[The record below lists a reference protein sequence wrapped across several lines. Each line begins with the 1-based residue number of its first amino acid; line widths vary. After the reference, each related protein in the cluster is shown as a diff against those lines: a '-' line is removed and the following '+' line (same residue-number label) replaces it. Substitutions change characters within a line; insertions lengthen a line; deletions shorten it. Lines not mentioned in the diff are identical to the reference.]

1 MFGQMVKRQCK
12 PNVVTYTSLINGFCR
27 TGDFNTAEKAFKEMQ
42 SCGLEP
48 NVVTYT
54 ILIGSFCKEGKLA
67 KAVFYFEL
75 MLSNKCIPNEVTF
88 NYIVNGF
95 TNSPGAVLDNQCF
108 EKRSL
113 FLESYNMIISDGLVQ
128 RAAVYNSILL
138 CLCQN
143 GMTRIALQLKDRLM
157 NKGFLSDPVSSA
169 AFLHGICLEGQS
181 KEWRNVISDDLN
193 EQGLQIAL
201 KYSELLIQC
210 LPCGITSEAS
220 LILQNLIKRC
230 SYENQKEDLKV
241 SAK

>member
-1 MFGQMVKRQCK
+1 MSKCIPAQGPVLGTKVIDCTLDIRTPSRENVPPDAFIYVTLVDGFIRDGDLHEAKELFDIMIGEGMDPGVVRYNAMIKGGALRMFKQMVKRKCN

-27 TGDFNTAEKAFKEMQ
+27 NGDLSTAEKAFKEMQ

-54 ILIGSFCKEGKLA
+54 IPTGSFCKEGKLA

-75 MLSNKCIPNEVTF
+75 MLSIKCIPNEVTF

-95 TNSPGAVLDNQCF
+95 TNSPSAVLDNQCL

-138 CLCQN
+138 CLC
-143 GMTRIALQLKDRLM
+143 RCE
-157 NKGFLSDPVSSA
+157 FSS
-169 AFLHGICLEGQS
+169 L
-181 KEWRNVISDDLN
+181 
-193 EQGLQIAL
+193 
-201 KYSELLIQC
+201 
-210 LPCGITSEAS
+210 T
-220 LILQNLIKRC
+220 
-230 SYENQKEDLKV
+230 
-241 SAK
+241 